1 MRCQCAAALG
11 EMVGG
16 RSLDIAKV
24 NYCAVLLCCLIV
36 LLRVQS

>member
-16 RSLDIAKV
+16 RSLDMAKV
-24 NYCAVLLCCLIV
+24 NHCSVILFRLIERLL
-36 LLRVQS
+36 VQS